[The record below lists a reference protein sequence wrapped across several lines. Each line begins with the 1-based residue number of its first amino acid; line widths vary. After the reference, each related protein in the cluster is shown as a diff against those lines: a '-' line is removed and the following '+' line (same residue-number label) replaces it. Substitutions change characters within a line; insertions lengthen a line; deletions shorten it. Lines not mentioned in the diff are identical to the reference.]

1 LRLQVFCH
9 QSIESILISLFREEY
24 THLKAKI
31 PLLEEV
37 LIVEKTADI
46 VIIGGG
52 IIGVSIAYN
61 LCKRG
66 VDVTVLEQG
75 TIGSQASGAAAGL
88 LAPLGPLSGPGLY
101 ADLLLSS
108 FAMFPSLVKAFSK
121 AATRSG
127 ARIYSHVEIAG
138 IQHHHNT
145 ITGVHTSQGETIAC
159 NHLILTT
166 GVWSAHHGLWF
177 NIELPVS
184 PLKGQ
189 LLALH
194 GPQPPLKHII
204 FGDSAY
210 LAPRGDST
218 LIGTTREA
226 VGFDTRVTL
235 EGVEA
240 LRNTALRFVPALQ
253 QCDRETAWAGLRP
266 STPDRQPILG
276 AAPPW
281 ENVTL
286 AVGHNSVGI
295 ILSPITG
302 QAIAEV
308 VTTGHV
314 PEIIRPFSLARFQ
327 QDIRENAK

>member
-1 LRLQVFCH
+1 M
-9 QSIESILISLFREEY
+9 ISLFREEY

-108 FAMFPSLVKAFSK
+108 FAMFPSLVSELEEASGIHLGYEQIGALRTIHNPKRIAHLRKRMKDWEALGLTMHWLSGDEARQLEPLLSPGVCAAIYAPEEAQICAPQLVKAFSK

-145 ITGVHTSQGETIAC
+145 ITGVHTSQGETIAR
-159 NHLILTT
+159 NHL
-166 GVWSAHHGLWF
+166 W
-177 NIELPVS
+177 
-184 PLKGQ
+184 
-189 LLALH
+189 
-194 GPQPPLKHII
+194 
-204 FGDSAY
+204 
-210 LAPRGDST
+210 
-218 LIGTTREA
+218 
-226 VGFDTRVTL
+226 
-235 EGVEA
+235 
-240 LRNTALRFVPALQ
+240 
-253 QCDRETAWAGLRP
+253 
-266 STPDRQPILG
+266 
-276 AAPPW
+276 
-281 ENVTL
+281 
-286 AVGHNSVGI
+286 
-295 ILSPITG
+295 
-302 QAIAEV
+302 
-308 VTTGHV
+308 
-314 PEIIRPFSLARFQ
+314 
-327 QDIRENAK
+327 